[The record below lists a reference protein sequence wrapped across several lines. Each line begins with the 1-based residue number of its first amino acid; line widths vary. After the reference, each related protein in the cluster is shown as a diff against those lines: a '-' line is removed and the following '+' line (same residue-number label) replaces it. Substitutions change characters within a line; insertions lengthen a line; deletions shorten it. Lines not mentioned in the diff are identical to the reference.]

1 MLDRRLYAEVTD
13 RLENIPAVAILGPRQ
28 AGKTT
33 LILKLAD
40 QRPSLYL
47 DLKLDTDR
55 AKLDD
60 PAPCLLEHSD
70 KLIVLDEIHRV
81 PELFGAL
88 RDVIV
93 TNRRNGRRQRT
104 MQVDTHRCSELN
116 VTLKIG
122 WG

>member
-55 AKLDD
+55 EVRMGVQ
-60 PAPCLLEHSD
+60 LLWSVSFCA
-70 KLIVLDEIHRV
+70 VLVSAIY
-81 PELFGAL
+81 FGSTGL
-88 RDVIV
+88 VSKWI
-93 TNRRNGRRQRT
+93 T
-104 MQVDTHRCSELN
+104 S
-116 VTLKIG
+116 
-122 WG
+122 